1 MPVDCATCKKQ
12 ELRRRFVRG
21 IGEEGKEVKL
31 GELLHVPDFK
41 AERLDSGLRW
51 RILLHEIVK
60 AVHVIVRQAFPHEAF
75 LAGHAVNKK
84 LGDLILAAACG
95 DKSKHSLSPTSCC
108 GAARRNSQK

>member
-21 IGEEGKEVKL
+21 IGEEGDEVKL

-60 AVHVIVRQAFPHEAF
+60 AVHVIVRQAFPHEPF
-75 LAGHAVNKK
+75 LAGQAVHKK
-84 LGDLILAAACG
+84 FRNLILAAAC
-95 DKSKHSLSPTSCC
+95 
-108 GAARRNSQK
+108 